1 MTIRLR
7 FSVDLEFDSKETANA
22 YSMAFGFALGE
33 IEQRALELSES
44 PAPAI
49 AHGRPRVEM
58 TDAAG
63 HG

>member
-7 FSVDLEFDSKETANA
+7 FSIALEFDSKETANA
-22 YSMAFGFALGE
+22 YGVAFGFKLGE

-49 AHGRPRVEM
+49 ARGRVEV
-58 TDAAG
+58 TETSG